1 MLKQLRDAWC
11 ATRFSSEEVAM
22 FAHGINLEEAR
33 RGVTLLSLVLMWIFG
48 ASALLF
54 YFMHYGNHTIYTC
67 ALLSVLSGH
76 IMLSARVTREP
87 ATLYMLGTT
96 LLMISGT
103 AFVLL
108 AHRSGEFNQVLFSS
122 TALLFMVAPLVP
134 WGLREALLVTGLI
147 YLTFT
152 VSTLAS
158 YQRFDTETLWSL
170 QFIMLSAGL
179 ISLLLVTRNTC
190 VRKADLQT
198 RFELVQ
204 ANRKMS
210 HLSNKDPLT
219 GAWNRR
225 FLKNVFDL
233 RAQEWHSDGKT
244 FHFAYFDLDN
254 FKPLNDSCG
263 HEYGDEVLRSVS
275 LHFTLALGESGYLV
289 RMGGDEFALL
299 FTADAPEQLIQE
311 CLQAIR
317 ADLRPAG
324 QCRQL
329 PVGLSVGLVSV
340 PVGVN
345 LTQECIYRE
354 ADEVLYQAKAY
365 KDAVRDAANIVRRT
379 MDSTQDEQAAG

>member
-1 MLKQLRDAWC
+1 MLKQLREAWC
-11 ATRFSSEEVAM
+11 ATRFSSEEVAL
-22 FAHGINLEEAR
+22 FAHGITLLEAR
-33 RGVTLLSLVLMWIFG
+33 RGVTLMSMVLMWIFG

-54 YFMHYGNHTIYTC
+54 HFLHYGNHTIYTC
-67 ALLSVLSGH
+67 TLLSVLSGH

-108 AHRSGEFNQVLFSS
+108 ANRSGEFNQVLFSS

-134 WGLREALLVTGLI
+134 WGLREALLVTSLI

-158 YQRFDTETLWSL
+158 YQRFDVETLWSL

-198 RFELVQ
+198 RFDLVKT
-204 ANRKMS
+204 NRRMS

-225 FLKNVFDL
+225 FLKNVFDR
-233 RAQEWHSDGKT
+233 RAKEWHAAGKT

-254 FKPLNDSCG
+254 FKPINDTCG
-263 HEYGDEVLRSVS
+263 HEYGDEVLRSIS
-275 LHFTLALGESGYLV
+275 LHFTTALGEDGYLI

-299 FTADAPEQLIQE
+299 FTTEAPEQLIDE
-311 CLQAIR
+311 CLRGIR
-317 ADLRPAG
+317 ANLRPAG
-324 QCRQL
+324 QCDRL
-329 PVGLSVGLVSV
+329 PLGLSVGLVSV
-340 PVGVN
+340 PVGVH
-345 LTQECIYRE
+345 LPQESIYRE
-354 ADEVLYQAKAY
+354 ADEALYQAKAH
-365 KDAVRDAANIVRRT
+365 KHLLRETANIVNRVLAA
-379 MDSTQDEQAAG
+379 DSHQQAAG